1 MLLPRLPLLL
11 LPLFRRD
18 SLDNTALHYATQRWP
33 EEAVTALLE
42 LGANIGIK
50 NYLREIPISRIRP
63 QTMEDF
69 LDSHC
74 LRTEGDVMHQVRQR
88 MVLASVTGV
97 PGAGVQ
103 CPVQLLLPCS

>member
-1 MLLPRLPLLL
+1 MLLPRLLLLLLLPHPPLL

-50 NYLREIPISRIRP
+50 NYLREIPISRIQP

-74 LRTEGDVMHQVRQR
+74 LRTEGDVMHQVKYRIVIFKRKEEHMQN
-88 MVLASVTGV
+88 V
-97 PGAGVQ
+97 
-103 CPVQLLLPCS
+103 C